1 MPDIDR
7 ILDFITS
14 NARLLD
20 RHRAEL
26 AIGRGAPEAAVAVLA
41 GYRNADG
48 GFGWALEPDLRAPAS
63 QPVAALHAFEV
74 FEEVAPLTSPMAA
87 GLLDWLDAVAL
98 PGGAVPFALPG
109 GASAG
114 SAPMWGAADT
124 TSPSLHMTTVVL
136 SIAHRVARHDPA
148 VAGASPTPSPAGA
161 TGAQSGD
168 LGRRSATMRYL
179 LVLCCSS
186 ISAPI
191 APYVGSPAS
200 VYTSML
206 TPVPVD
212 LWSMTLSAAGFA
224 PSANSRLPVPST
236 TG

>member
-1 MPDIDR
+1 M
-7 ILDFITS
+7 
-14 NARLLD
+14 
-20 RHRAEL
+20 
-26 AIGRGAPEAAVAVLA
+26 
-41 GYRNADG
+41 
-48 GFGWALEPDLRAPAS
+48 
-63 QPVAALHAFEV
+63 AALHAFEV

-87 GLLDWLDAVAL
+87 GLLDWLDAVAVS
-98 PGGAVPFALPG
+98 GGAVPFALPG

-124 TSPSLHMTTVVL
+124 TSTSLHMTTVVL
-136 SIAHRVARHDPA
+136 SIAHRVARHIPA
-148 VAGASPTPSPAGA
+148 VAGPSPTPSPAGA
-161 TGAQSGD
+161 SAQSGD

-200 VYTSML
+200 VNTSML

-212 LWSMTLSAAGFA
+212 L
-224 PSANSRLPVPST
+224 
-236 TG
+236 